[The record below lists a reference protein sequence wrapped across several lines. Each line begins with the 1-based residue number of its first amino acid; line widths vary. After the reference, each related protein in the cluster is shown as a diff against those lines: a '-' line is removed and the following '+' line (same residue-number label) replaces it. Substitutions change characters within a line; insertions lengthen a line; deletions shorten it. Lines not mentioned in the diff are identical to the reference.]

1 MNAATQD
8 LILAAAGSGI
18 NINSTQPPGTQGIIT
33 VVNYVAWGAF
43 AACLVGFVIAAA
55 TMAWKH
61 HRGEEAASMKGLGM
75 SLLGTVLIGAA
86 GAIVGSVT

>member
-1 MNAATQD
+1 MHCPLTWFWLLLVPA
-8 LILAAAGSGI
+8 
-18 NINSTQPPGTQGIIT
+18 STSTPPNPPGTQGILT

-43 AACLVGFVIAAA
+43 AACLVGFVVAAA

-61 HRGEEAASMKGLGM
+61 HRGDEAASMKGLGF

>member
-1 MNAATQD
+1 MNAATQE
-8 LILAAAGSGI
+8 LVLAAGGSGI
-18 NINSTQPPGTQGIIT
+18 NINSTQPPGTQGILT

-61 HRGEEAASMKGLGM
+61 HRGEEAASMKGLGFA
-75 SLLGTVLIGAA
+75 LLGTVLIGAA

>member
-1 MNAATQD
+1 MNALSAH
-8 LILAAAGSGI
+8 LVLAAAGSGI
-18 NINSTQPPGTQGIIT
+18 NINSTQPPGTQGILT

-43 AACLVGFVIAAA
+43 AACLVGFVVAAA

-61 HRGEEAASMKGLGM
+61 HRGDEAASMKGLGF